1 MRRAVQLLIIAVC
14 AATLVLLGQGG
25 PAPAADPV
33 TCPPGQTPIG
43 GTCYITITDPGSGG
57 GAGGSD
63 GGSDSGDGGT
73 ENVSNGPAVCR
84 YGDLDVPCQAEGY
97 VWNASRM
104 CYSKVADPQPPT
116 DDPIWGGRTEGVII
130 ACTPPHCVVAGVGD
144 DDCYNDLYWAAAAP
158 GASGPSPREL
168 ADRAVDAM
176 NLRAITIGIVPEP
189 VTGSVGLVGMPTW
202 MWAAEPSESSTGPIT
217 RSASA
222 GGTTVT
228 ATGRLDRIMWSM
240 GDGSTPIAC
249 GAGTPYADS
258 YGRASSPDCGHH
270 YTEQGRYTVTAT
282 SSWTVEW
289 SGGGQSGSIPLQ
301 FVDSAQI
308 TMGEAQVLVQ

>member
-1 MRRAVQLLIIAVC
+1 MLRGLSVVLAVAWFVL
-14 AATLVLLGQGG
+14 AA
-25 PAPAADPV
+25 AASAAADPV
-33 TCPPGQTPIG
+33 TCPDGSLPTRTGVCLVTV
-43 GTCYITITDPGSGG
+43 TDPGSDGG
-57 GAGGSD
+57 D
-63 GGSDSGDGGT
+63 GGSTAPGESGAGT
-73 ENVSNGPAVCR
+73 ENVGNEPAVCR
-84 YGDLDVPCQAEGY
+84 YGELEVPCQTEGY
-97 VWNASRM
+97 VWDAWRM
-104 CYSKVADPQPPT
+104 CYSKLADPQPSA
-116 DDPIWGGRTEGVII
+116 DDPVWEGRTEGVII
-130 ACTPPHCVVAGVGD
+130 SCTPPYCVVEGVGT

-189 VTGSVGLVGMPTW
+189 VAGSVGLVGMPTW

-228 ATGRLDRIMWSM
+228 ATGRLERILWSM
-240 GDGSTPIAC
+240 GDGSTPVAC

-258 YGRASSPDCGHH
+258 HGMASSPDCGHH
-270 YTEQGRYTVTAT
+270 YTEQGRYIVTAT
-282 SSWTVEW
+282 SYWTVEW

-301 FVDSAQI
+301 FEDSTQI

>member
-1 MRRAVQLLIIAVC
+1 MLRGLSVVLAVAWFVL
-14 AATLVLLGQGG
+14 AAS
-25 PAPAADPV
+25 ASAAADPV
-33 TCPPGQTPIG
+33 TCPDGSLPTRTGVCLVTV
-43 GTCYITITDPGSGG
+43 TDPGSDGG
-57 GAGGSD
+57 D
-63 GGSDSGDGGT
+63 GGSTAPGESGGGT
-73 ENVSNGPAVCR
+73 ENVSNEPAFCR
-84 YGDLDVPCQAEGY
+84 FGDLEVPCQTEDY
-97 VWNASRM
+97 VWDARRM
-104 CYSKVADPQPPT
+104 CYSKLADPQPPA
-116 DDPIWGGRTEGVII
+116 DDPVWEGRTEGVII
-130 ACTPPHCVVAGVGD
+130 SCTPPHCVVAGVGT

-228 ATGRLDRIMWSM
+228 AIGRLDRIMWSM
-240 GDGSTPIAC
+240 GDGSTPVAC
-249 GAGTPYADS
+249 GAGTPYTDS
-258 YGRASSPDCGHH
+258 HGRASSPDCGHH
-270 YTEQGRYTVTAT
+270 YTEQGRYTVTAM
-282 SSWTVEW
+282 SYWTVEW
-289 SGGGQSGSIPLQ
+289 SGGGQSGSILLQ
-301 FVDSAQI
+301 FVDSTQI